1 MNRAAS
7 GTPEV
12 RGHMAPK
19 AVVVQTMD
27 GSAVGNIRGG
37 AKLSSRLPQVQ
48 TIARPHATNNNPTD
62 RLPQESLMKY
72 AAFVTTACLV
82 GLAGCQSTGQQLDA
96 EQQQAVSTAV
106 KRVSFD
112 MNCPS
117 ATGQV
122 LSRQMVAPVSIR
134 FGVERAEYT
143 VGVEGCGQ
151 RQTIVVVC
159 PQDGSGCFAG
169 GPRE

>member
-1 MNRAAS
+1 MKSQLLIAA
-7 GTPEV
+7 
-12 RGHMAPK
+12 
-19 AVVVQTMD
+19 
-27 GSAVGNIRGG
+27 I
-37 AKLSSRLPQVQ
+37 
-48 TIARPHATNNNPTD
+48 
-62 RLPQESLMKY
+62 
-72 AAFVTTACLV
+72 CLT
-82 GLAGCQSTGQQLDA
+82 GLAGCQSTGQQLDTQ
-96 EQQQAVSTAV
+96 QQQAVDTALQRL
-106 KRVSFD
+106 KFD

-122 LSRQMVAPVSIR
+122 LSRQMIQPVSFR

-151 RQTIVVVC
+151 RQTIIVIC

>member
-1 MNRAAS
+1 MK
-7 GTPEV
+7 T
-12 RGHMAPK
+12 
-19 AVVVQTMD
+19 
-27 GSAVGNIRGG
+27 
-37 AKLSSRLPQVQ
+37 RLLV
-48 TIARPHATNNNPTD
+48 A
-62 RLPQESLMKY
+62 
-72 AAFVTTACLV
+72 TACLA
-82 GLAGCQSTGQQLDA
+82 GLAGCQSTDQQLDTQ
-96 EQQQAVSTAV
+96 QQQAIDTALQRV
-106 KRVSFD
+106 KFD

-122 LSRQMVAPVSIR
+122 LSRQMIQPVSFR

>member
-1 MNRAAS
+1 MKGQVFIAALCLA
-7 GTPEV
+7 G
-12 RGHMAPK
+12 
-19 AVVVQTMD
+19 
-27 GSAVGNIRGG
+27 
-37 AKLSSRLPQVQ
+37 LS
-48 TIARPHATNNNPTD
+48 
-62 RLPQESLMKY
+62 
-72 AAFVTTACLV
+72 
-82 GLAGCQSTGQQLDA
+82 GCQSTDQQLDA
-96 EQQQAVSTAV
+96 QQQQAVDTALQRL
-106 KRVSFD
+106 KFD
-112 MNCPS
+112 MNCPT

-122 LSRQMVAPVSIR
+122 LSREMVAPVSIR

>member
-1 MNRAAS
+1 MTMRSQAL
-7 GTPEV
+7 
-12 RGHMAPK
+12 
-19 AVVVQTMD
+19 AV
-27 GSAVGNIRGG
+27 AVCLIG
-37 AKLSSRLPQVQ
+37 LS
-48 TIARPHATNNNPTD
+48 
-62 RLPQESLMKY
+62 
-72 AAFVTTACLV
+72 
-82 GLAGCQSTGQQLDA
+82 GCQSEGQQMDA
-96 EQQQAVSTAV
+96 QQEQAVDTALQRV
-106 KRVSFD
+106 KFD

-122 LSRQMVAPVSIR
+122 LSRQMIQPVSFR

-169 GPRE
+169 GPRQ

>member
-1 MNRAAS
+1 MGS
-7 GTPEV
+7 KV
-12 RGHMAPK
+12 L
-19 AVVVQTMD
+19 VV
-27 GSAVGNIRGG
+27 AI
-37 AKLSSRLPQVQ
+37 
-48 TIARPHATNNNPTD
+48 
-62 RLPQESLMKY
+62 
-72 AAFVTTACLV
+72 CLIGV
-82 GLAGCQSTGQQLDA
+82 AGCQSEGQQMDA
-96 EQQQAVSTAV
+96 QQQQAVDTALQRV
-106 KRVSFD
+106 KFD

-122 LSRQMVAPVSIR
+122 LSRQMIQPVSFR

-169 GPRE
+169 GPRQ

>member
-1 MNRAAS
+1 MAAAPF
-7 GTPEV
+7 TPTGPASFSINSRRRRENPMK
-12 RGHMAPK
+12 GH
-19 AVVVQTMD
+19 
-27 GSAVGNIRGG
+27 I
-37 AKLSSRLPQVQ
+37 L
-48 TIARPHATNNNPTD
+48 IAA
-62 RLPQESLMKY
+62 L
-72 AAFVTTACLV
+72 C
-82 GLAGCQSTGQQLDA
+82 LAGVAGCRSAAQQMDA
-96 EQQQAVSTAV
+96 QQEQAIETALQRV
-106 KRVSFD
+106 KLD

-117 ATGQV
+117 ATAKV
-122 LSRQMVAPVSIR
+122 LSRELVAPISMR

>member
-1 MNRAAS
+1 MNGRLFIAA
-7 GTPEV
+7 
-12 RGHMAPK
+12 
-19 AVVVQTMD
+19 
-27 GSAVGNIRGG
+27 
-37 AKLSSRLPQVQ
+37 L
-48 TIARPHATNNNPTD
+48 
-62 RLPQESLMKY
+62 
-72 AAFVTTACLV
+72 CLV
-82 GLAGCQSTGQQLDA
+82 GVSGCQSEAQQMDA
-96 EQQQAVSTAV
+96 QQQQAVDTALQRV
-106 KRVSFD
+106 KFD

-122 LSRQMVAPVSIR
+122 LSRQMIAPVSIR

>member
-1 MNRAAS
+1 VKRA
-7 GTPEV
+7 
-12 RGHMAPK
+12 
-19 AVVVQTMD
+19 
-27 GSAVGNIRGG
+27 
-37 AKLSSRLPQVQ
+37 
-48 TIARPHATNNNPTD
+48 TIIVI
-62 RLPQESLMKY
+62 
-72 AAFVTTACLV
+72 AAGLA
-82 GLAGCQSTGQQLDA
+82 GLAGCESTEQQLDA
-96 EQQQAVSTAV
+96 QQQQAVETGLQRA
-106 KRVSFD
+106 RFD

-122 LSRQMVAPVSIR
+122 LSRQMVQPVSIR

>member
-1 MNRAAS
+1 
-7 GTPEV
+7 
-12 RGHMAPK
+12 
-19 AVVVQTMD
+19 
-27 GSAVGNIRGG
+27 
-37 AKLSSRLPQVQ
+37 
-48 TIARPHATNNNPTD
+48 
-62 RLPQESLMKY
+62 MKY
-72 AAFVTTACLV
+72 AAIVTTACLV
-82 GLAGCQSTGQQLDA
+82 GLAGCESTDQQLDA
-96 EQQQAVSTAV
+96 QQQQAVSTAV
-106 KRVSFD
+106 QRVGFD

-122 LSRQMVAPVSIR
+122 ISREMVAPVSVR

-169 GPRE
+169 GARE

>member
-1 MNRAAS
+1 
-7 GTPEV
+7 
-12 RGHMAPK
+12 
-19 AVVVQTMD
+19 
-27 GSAVGNIRGG
+27 
-37 AKLSSRLPQVQ
+37 
-48 TIARPHATNNNPTD
+48 
-62 RLPQESLMKY
+62 MKY
-72 AAFVTTACLV
+72 AAIVTTACLV
-82 GLAGCQSTGQQLDA
+82 GLAGCESTDQQLDTQ
-96 EQQQAVSTAV
+96 QQQAVSTAV
-106 KRVSFD
+106 QRVGFD

-122 LSRQMVAPVSIR
+122 LSREMVAPVSVR

-169 GPRE
+169 GARE

>member
-1 MNRAAS
+1 MKIQIF
-7 GTPEV
+7 V
-12 RGHMAPK
+12 
-19 AVVVQTMD
+19 
-27 GSAVGNIRGG
+27 
-37 AKLSSRLPQVQ
+37 
-48 TIARPHATNNNPTD
+48 AT
-62 RLPQESLMKY
+62 L
-72 AAFVTTACLV
+72 CLAGV
-82 GLAGCQSTGQQLDA
+82 SGCQSEAQQMDA
-96 EQQQAVSTAV
+96 QQQQAVDTALQ
-106 KRVSFD
+106 RVRFD

-122 LSRQMVAPVSIR
+122 LSRQMIQPVSIR

-169 GPRE
+169 GPRQ

>member
-1 MNRAAS
+1 MNGRHLIAA
-7 GTPEV
+7 
-12 RGHMAPK
+12 
-19 AVVVQTMD
+19 
-27 GSAVGNIRGG
+27 
-37 AKLSSRLPQVQ
+37 L
-48 TIARPHATNNNPTD
+48 
-62 RLPQESLMKY
+62 
-72 AAFVTTACLV
+72 CLV
-82 GLAGCQSTGQQLDA
+82 GVSGCQSEAQQMDA
-96 EQQQAVSTAV
+96 QQQQAVDTALQRV
-106 KRVSFD
+106 KFD

-122 LSRQMVAPVSIR
+122 LSREMIAPVSIR

>member
-1 MNRAAS
+1 MKSQLLIAA
-7 GTPEV
+7 
-12 RGHMAPK
+12 
-19 AVVVQTMD
+19 
-27 GSAVGNIRGG
+27 I
-37 AKLSSRLPQVQ
+37 
-48 TIARPHATNNNPTD
+48 
-62 RLPQESLMKY
+62 
-72 AAFVTTACLV
+72 CLT
-82 GLAGCQSTGQQLDA
+82 GLAGCQSTGQQLDTQ
-96 EQQQAVSTAV
+96 QQQAVDTALQRV
-106 KRVSFD
+106 KFD

-122 LSRQMVAPVSIR
+122 LSRQMIQPVSFR

>member
-1 MNRAAS
+1 MNNHILVAAIC
-7 GTPEV
+7 V
-12 RGHMAPK
+12 
-19 AVVVQTMD
+19 
-27 GSAVGNIRGG
+27 
-37 AKLSSRLPQVQ
+37 
-48 TIARPHATNNNPTD
+48 
-62 RLPQESLMKY
+62 
-72 AAFVTTACLV
+72 V
-82 GLAGCQSTGQQLDA
+82 GLAGCQSTDQQLDTQ
-96 EQQQAVSTAV
+96 QQQAVDTALQRV
-106 KRVSFD
+106 KFD

-122 LSRQMVAPVSIR
+122 LSRQMIQPVSFR

-169 GPRE
+169 GPRQ